1 MTYNR
6 IYENIYS
13 FQVTS
18 GVLNAGFKYYF
29 DPMPEL
35 NNRKLKGISISNYQ
49 NLLNPSQLLYSFYIT
64 LINKKGD
71 IINYN
76 YPVVDLLDASWP
88 SSYPEYRLRLF
99 NFDDLDLKKSYYFFQ
114 APVSFPPYNNL
125 FKFNFYLD

>member
-13 FQVTS
+13 FQVTN
-18 GVLNAGFKYYF
+18 GVLNAGYKYYF

-35 NNRKLKGISISNYQ
+35 NNRKLKGISVSNYD
-49 NLLNPSQLLYSFYIT
+49 NLINPSLRLYSFYTT

-71 IINYN
+71 IICYN
-76 YPVVDLLDASWP
+76 YPLVDLLD
-88 SSYPEYRLRLF
+88 SSYTTYSEFRLRLF

-114 APVSFPPYNNL
+114 APVSFPPYANT